1 MDGSEAVCCGDP
13 GGAVGEVSGER
24 VRVEEEVA
32 VVARRVEAGRAV
44 HAGAFVL
51 GVITEGVA
59 GDFGPPPLRRGE
71 DAVVDADGGGEGL
84 AGGGPDALGAAG
96 ELAVEALDGGM
107 AVVEAG
113 GVGRCAEVEAQ
124 VSHLA
129 DVGSVRV
136 QELER
141 VRAAA

>member
-1 MDGSEAVCCGDP
+1 
-13 GGAVGEVSGER
+13 
-24 VRVEEEVA
+24 
-32 VVARRVEAGRAV
+32 
-44 HAGAFVL
+44 
-51 GVITEGVA
+51 
-59 GDFGPPPLRRGE
+59 
-71 DAVVDADGGGEGL
+71 
-84 AGGGPDALGAAG
+84 
-96 ELAVEALDGGM
+96 M